1 MSTIG
6 QLENHYIQN
15 AFSTEPPR
23 KIQRLDSD
31 SPSPRFA
38 IFHKTNQQNEPVP
51 EPLPISPQMFKE
63 IMSKATA
70 SFPDRIS
77 EHPMPS
83 KGIGVLPFEEKFVL
97 LNEKKLTANTLL
109 LSADIH
115 EELPVP
121 KLIHFI
127 WFGNELP
134 SHFKQR
140 VGLWAQKQSS
150 FGYQTILWTDNL
162 QPSKSFMSWCRA
174 NQINLIPALSV
185 FSESDFVG
193 TFRLFMKNMTSVMPN
208 YGLTSDILRLVILKH
223 LGGVYLDCDTE
234 RDRLTAYCD
243 VDEDP
248 FRNHTN
254 RDASEENRG
263 LVLKIVEDQGD
274 PIVYNNDIIFSKSG
288 HNFID
293 NLLASIVKQPTWDH
307 LWKQPENTA
316 TLEAKPYQ
324 VGYTMCLTG
333 PSLINKVFQSWIQKQ
348 PWSAFRLSYKGQD
361 LSLSWIK
368 EKGWFHPGDVHN
380 VVSKTLL
387 KLYST
392 LLLDFEWNPRTFD
405 ILKYDEAFQYLEF
418 DQEMRLEFLRIVLQK
433 HPSIGAIENVYVFS
447 EKEYRLI
454 KQMTGKGLEVPKA
467 QIQDGIKEPCFENP
481 LQKLVQSHFPE
492 NEMREMLRF
501 LLSLLKPE
509 DSKIKSTL
517 FREIFTKRKYFLIE
531 DVLQSKPDWKSTFL
545 HCLKRFY
552 LENSKSP
559 FPSLGKPIPEV
570 IFKNFSKE
578 TIDLL
583 NSDMSYDLNP
593 IHYSKNP
600 SLAQTLVAYGLAP
613 SYKTP

>member
-1 MSTIG
+1 MSAIG
-6 QLENHYIQN
+6 QPDDLSNIQD
-15 AFSTEPPR
+15 APSTEPPL
-23 KIQRLDSD
+23 KIRRLDST
-31 SPSPRFA
+31 SHRPV
-38 IFHKTNQQNEPVP
+38 IFKRTNRQNEPVP
-51 EPLPISPQMFKE
+51 EALPISPEIFKK
-63 IMSKATA
+63 IMSEATA
-70 SFPDRIS
+70 DFPDRIL
-77 EHPMPS
+77 EHPIPT
-83 KGIGVLPFEEKFVL
+83 KGIGALHFEEKFDL
-97 LNEKKLTANTLL
+97 LNEKKLTANTFL
-109 LSADIH
+109 LSTDIH

-140 VGLWAQKQSS
+140 IGLWAQKQSS

-162 QPSKSFMSWCRA
+162 QPSESFLIWCRE
-174 NQINLIPALSV
+174 NHINLVPALGV
-185 FSESDFVG
+185 FSENDFVG
-193 TFRLFMKNMTSVMPN
+193 TFRLFMKNMTSIMPN
-208 YGLTSDILRLVILKH
+208 YGLASDILRLVILKH

-243 VDEDP
+243 VDDDP

-263 LVLKIVEDQGD
+263 LVLKIIEDQGD
-274 PIVYNNDIIFSKSG
+274 PCVYNNDIIFSKSG

-293 NLLASIVKQPTWDH
+293 NLLASIVKQSKWDH

-333 PSLINKVFQSWIQKQ
+333 PTLVNKVFQSWIQKQ
-348 PWSAFRLSYKGQD
+348 PWSAFRLSYRGQD

-380 VVSKTLL
+380 AVSKSLI

-392 LLLDFEWNPRTFD
+392 LLLDFEWNPRNFD

-418 DQEMRLEFLRIVLQK
+418 HQEMRFEFIRIILQK
-433 HPSIGAIENVYVFS
+433 HPSIGEIENVYVFS
-447 EKEYRLI
+447 EKEYRLVNE
-454 KQMTGKGLEVPKA
+454 MTGKGLDASKA
-467 QIQDGIKEPCFENP
+467 QIQDGVKEPCFEHP
-481 LQKLVQSHFPE
+481 LQKLVQANFPE
-492 NEMREMLRF
+492 NEMRDMLRF

-509 DSKIKSTL
+509 DSKIKSPL
-517 FREIFTKRKYFLIE
+517 FREIFIKRKWFLIE
-531 DVLQSKPDWKSTFL
+531 DVLQSKPDWIHIFL
-545 HCLKRFY
+545 ICLRKFY
-552 LENSKSP
+552 LENAQSR
-559 FPSLGKPIPEV
+559 FPLLGKPIPER

-578 TIDLL
+578 TIDLV
-583 NSDMSYDLNP
+583 NKEMSCDLNP
-593 IHYSKNP
+593 IHYCKNP

-613 SYKTP
+613 SSKTP